1 MRLIKLTIKSFKLY
15 TGILLMLLVTSCGN
29 VADYTVNPNALQP
42 DPSSYYDSDNYYDG
56 MIRKSNIKSN
66 GHGYTVIN
74 PNAIN
79 ADDSSI
85 VYVPVVVKKPQIK
98 KQYTYNNYN

>member
-1 MRLIKLTIKSFKLY
+1 
-15 TGILLMLLVTSCGN
+15 
-29 VADYTVNPNALQP
+29 
-42 DPSSYYDSDNYYDG
+42 

-98 KQYTYNNYN
+98 KQYTYNDYN